1 MVVVPCKEVLS
12 RFSAVRSLIVHVFF
26 GHLVITKVVPEFILV
41 RSSSDVVLSVCLH
54 GNSVE
59 FRDLLGRF
67 IYLLSA
73 M

>member
-1 MVVVPCKEVLS
+1 MVVVPCKEFLS
-12 RFSAVRSLIVHVFF
+12 RFGAVRSLIVHVFF
-26 GHLVITKVVPEFILV
+26 GHLVITKVVPELIFF

-54 GNSVE
+54 GDCVE